1 MVFEKVAQIIA
12 EQLGMDSKDITM
24 DTEFDEINADSLEL
38 VGVIMAVEQ
47 EFGIEVD
54 DEDIESLNPASELW
68 GTNGNAIKTG
78 SWNLSKLISERDN
91 DGSDGNAEC

>member
-1 MVFEKVAQIIA
+1 MVFEKVVQIIA
-12 EQLGMDSKDITM
+12 EQLGMDSKDIAM

-54 DEDIESLNPASELW
+54 DEDIEK
-68 GTNGNAIKTG
+68 IKSVG
-78 SWNLSKLISERDN
+78 DVVEYINNKL
-91 DGSDGNAEC
+91 

>member
-54 DEDIESLNPASELW
+54 DEDIEKVKSVGDVVEYIN
-68 GTNGNAIKTG
+68 N
-78 SWNLSKLISERDN
+78 KL
-91 DGSDGNAEC
+91 

>member
-1 MVFEKVAQIIA
+1 MVFEKVVQIIA

-54 DEDIESLNPASELW
+54 DEDIEK
-68 GTNGNAIKTG
+68 IK
-78 SWNLSKLISERDN
+78 SVEDVVEYINNKL
-91 DGSDGNAEC
+91 

>member
-1 MVFEKVAQIIA
+1 MIFEKVVQIIA
-12 EQLGMDSKDITM
+12 EQLGMDSKDIAM

-54 DEDIESLNPASELW
+54 DEDIEK
-68 GTNGNAIKTG
+68 IKSVG
-78 SWNLSKLISERDN
+78 DVVEYINNKL
-91 DGSDGNAEC
+91 

>member
-1 MVFEKVAQIIA
+1 MVFDKVVQIIA

-54 DEDIESLNPASELW
+54 DEDIEK
-68 GTNGNAIKTG
+68 IKSVG
-78 SWNLSKLISERDN
+78 DVVEYINNKL
-91 DGSDGNAEC
+91 